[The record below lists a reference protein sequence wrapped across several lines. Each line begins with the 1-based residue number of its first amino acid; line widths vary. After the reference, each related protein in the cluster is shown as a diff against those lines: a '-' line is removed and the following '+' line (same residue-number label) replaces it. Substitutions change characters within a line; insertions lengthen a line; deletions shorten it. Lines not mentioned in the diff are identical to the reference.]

1 MPEHKE
7 ITTNLTTVAWA
18 PGLGRGSVA
27 VRMYWTD
34 RDPLM
39 IEMGLTPASLAEVV
53 WGVGRELLAEG
64 LNSSEPV
71 GMSDVKVRRTSP
83 HAMMVTLSSP
93 EGECHVRF
101 PAELVASYLGRIDAV
116 MPPGGTTEALAI
128 THAVE
133 EFIESLGQGERP

>member
-7 ITTNLTTVAWA
+7 ITTHLTTMAWA
-18 PGLGRGSVA
+18 PGLGRGSVD

-39 IEMGLTPASLAEVV
+39 IGMGLTGAGLEEVV
-53 WGVGRELLAEG
+53 WGVGRELLVEG

-71 GMSDVKVRRTSP
+71 GASDVKVRRTGP
-83 HAMMVTLSSP
+83 YAVMVALSSP

-101 PAELVASYLGRIDAV
+101 PAELMASYLGRIDAA
-116 MPPGGTTEALAI
+116 MPLGGTTEALAI

-133 EFIESLGQGERP
+133 EFLSGLKREDTP